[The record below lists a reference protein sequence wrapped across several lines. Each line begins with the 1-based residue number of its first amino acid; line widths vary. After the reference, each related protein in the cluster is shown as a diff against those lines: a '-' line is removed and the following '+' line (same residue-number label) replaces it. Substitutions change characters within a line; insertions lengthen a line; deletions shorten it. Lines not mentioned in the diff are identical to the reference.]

1 MVQQNESFNYLR
13 YPDNYIMDSWP
24 MDGGDLSKNKPRL
37 SSDEELATLSLL
49 YEACKVTHIKK
60 GLLFLIIF

>member
-1 MVQQNESFNYLR
+1 ALMVQQNESFNYLR

-24 MDGGDLSKNKPRL
+24 MDSGDLSKTKPRL

-49 YEACKVTHIKK
+49 YEACK
-60 GLLFLIIF
+60 